1 MADLPTT
8 LQQQWDRDMAAVGA
22 PGLAADKVLT
32 DIVAR
37 HNETHRRYH
46 NQRHLAAL
54 FDLLDLHAP
63 HLAAGSPPRLAVWWH
78 DLVYEPRTQDNE
90 EKSAE
95 IAQQRLAALGAAPG
109 IIDETSRLIVRTKN
123 HWDGPSAGDGDYFLD
138 ADIAILGAPQE
149 TYDAYAIAVRQE
161 FAFAPDEAWREG
173 RSKFLQAALARPRL
187 FRTDAFE
194 QAYAAQA
201 RLNMNRELAS
211 FA

>member
-1 MADLPTT
+1 MTDIPTT

-63 HLAAGSPPRLAVWWH
+63 HLAPGAPSRLAVWWH
-78 DLVYEPRTQDNE
+78 DLVYEPRAQDNE
-90 EKSAE
+90 EQSAE
-95 IAQQRLAALGAAPG
+95 IARQRLGALGVAQPV
-109 IIDETSRLIVRTKN
+109 IEETLRLILKTKQ

-138 ADIAILGAPQE
+138 ADIAILGAPPE

-161 FAFAPDEAWREG
+161 FAFAPDDAWRAG
-173 RSKFLQAALARPRL
+173 RSKFLEAALARPRL

-194 QAYAAQA
+194 HAYAEQA
-201 RLNMNRELAS
+201 RANMQRELAT

>member
-1 MADLPTT
+1 MAEIPTT

-63 HLAAGSPPRLAVWWH
+63 HLAPGSPPRLAVWWH
-78 DLVYEPRTQDNE
+78 DLVFDPRSQDNE

-95 IAQQRLAALGAAPG
+95 IARQRLAALGAASG
-109 IIDETSRLIVRTKN
+109 LIDATCQLILTTKQ

-138 ADIAILGAPQE
+138 ADIAILGAPPE
-149 TYDAYAIAVRQE
+149 TYCAYAVAVRQE
-161 FAFAPDEAWREG
+161 FAFASDDAWRAG
-173 RSKFLQAALARPRL
+173 RSKFLEAALARPRL
-187 FRTDAFE
+187 FRTDVFE
-194 QAYAAQA
+194 RAYADQA
-201 RLNMNRELAS
+201 RVNMQGELSS
-211 FA
+211 FG